1 MKCYVWGKFRH
12 APVSLYLEG
21 FAVKRGTHIQH
32 GRKLLIMVSSFYGNP
47 GKIGLT
53 HHPHCFS
60 FHKGMRK
67 ILRRHVWGGK
77 SKLQPTHS
85 SGLCNQHVVKSD
97 DKHIKPSQAQ
107 TLVPL
112 VYFSFFSCALLSGE
126 RFAAST
132 MQNPPELK
140 IYIFLNMSQPSSDN
154 LSSIFVWSRQ
164 W

>member
-1 MKCYVWGKFRH
+1 MLCFGKVQTRTSH
-12 APVSLYLEG
+12 SLYLEG
-21 FAVKRGTHIQH
+21 FAVKPGTHIQH
-32 GRKLLIMVSSFYGNP
+32 SRKLWVSSFYGNP
-47 GKIGLT
+47 EKNGLT

-60 FHKGMRK
+60 FHKGMYEE
-67 ILRRHVWGGK
+67 GK
-77 SKLQPTHS
+77 TNCIQTHS

-154 LSSIFVWSRQ
+154 LSSIFV
-164 W
+164 